1 MHSRRRRLV
10 AVLLLSS
17 GTAFAGT
24 FTSTFNNPTQAG
36 LNLTGQGTLS
46 DGSTWT
52 PVVANNSLMLTTNA
66 GNLGGNLILDD
77 LDSGKNIESFT
88 ATFGLKL
95 GPGSSPPAD
104 GVAFAFGPDVTA
116 SSNFG
121 EEGPGGP
128 GDVVVEF
135 DTYFNANQTPPDNIG
150 IDVKVGGVEIATNG
164 MAASD
169 LVDSASHDVSIQLNR
184 NGTLNVVWNSKVIY
198 TNLYLPGWAPVNGE
212 FGFGART
219 GGSSEECDLSN
230 LKIRTT
236 VAGAAA
242 AATIT
247 GQPQAQTI
255 NESSNVTFSAVFD
268 GTPPLT
274 FQWFKNGTAIP
285 DATNNVLTLM
295 NVSASDTGAK
305 YKVTI
310 SNAQGSVTS
319 QEAVLTVNPDKTPP
333 TVVSATGA
341 TDFTHA
347 TLVFSKPL
355 DRTSAQTV
363 GNYQISPSLTV
374 SAASLSTNDNKTVT
388 LTTSQQAE
396 NTTYTVTV
404 TGVKDTAFTPNTV
417 AANTK
422 ITFTSYGL
430 KVVGATAFPGT
441 TKIGIAFNLDLDPA
455 TAATAANYKVNGG
468 PVTSAVVRT
477 NVANELTNEKNLVQL
492 TVASPLTNNFTVT
505 IAGVKDFLGNALAST
520 DVPGKI
526 LNLNITDIGSPAN
539 APGGPDPLFPSTVTT
554 WGPGAFDVLCNG
566 NDYWNNADGFNFV
579 WSPRT
584 NSFDVKVRVV
594 SVSPTD
600 NWSAGAIEVRD
611 APPTAGDFANGHG
624 WELSRH
630 YFCKVDYGGPDPS
643 LHGTG
648 SGANAYEFNCRV
660 APGDPTVRETANTGP
675 GESYG
680 NWGGGTGPGN
690 PGAPP
695 YPNAWIRIARV
706 QNGTNDHL
714 IGYSSTNGVDWSQR
728 MDADLNDTNHA
739 GFLDLAGKPAGK
751 WPSVCY
757 VGLGSTSHT
766 GVGNTPQTNDGSVGE
781 TWYSPIGQ
789 PFGCFVIY
797 RDFGDVTP
805 SAGPPASGIKLSF
818 SVSGSNLMVSWTG
831 TGKLQSKTDLNSST
845 WTDIGTTNPAT
856 VPIGKT
862 GNLFLRVLGP

>member
-1 MHSRRRRLV
+1 MHSARMRLV
-10 AVLLLSS
+10 AVLLLSG

-24 FTSTFNNPTQAG
+24 FTSTFNNPNQAG
-36 LNLTGQGTLS
+36 LNIVGQGTLS

-52 PVVANNSLMLTTNA
+52 PVIANNSLMLTTNA
-66 GNLGGNLILDD
+66 GSLGGNLILDD
-77 LDSGKNIESFT
+77 LDSGKNIQSFT

-104 GVAFAFGPDVTA
+104 GMAFAFGPDVTA

-128 GDVVVEF
+128 GDLVVEF

-150 IDVKVGGVEIATNG
+150 VDVKVGGVEVATTT
-164 MAASD
+164 MIASD
-169 LVDSASHDVSIQLNR
+169 MVDSQMHDVSIQLNR
-184 NGTLNVVWNSKVIY
+184 NGTLNMVWNNRVVY
-198 TNLYLPGWAPVNGE
+198 TNLYLWGWAPVNGE

-219 GGSSEECDLSN
+219 GGSTEECDLSN
-230 LKIRTT
+230 LKITTT

-247 GQPQAQTI
+247 AQPQAQTV
-255 NESSNVTFSAVFD
+255 NEFGNVTFMPGFD
-268 GTPPLT
+268 GTPPFT
-274 FQWFKNGTAIP
+274 FQWSKNGTPIP
-285 DATNNVLTLM
+285 NATNNVLALTS
-295 NVSASDTGAK
+295 VSATDNGAK
-305 YKVTI
+305 YKITV
-310 SNAQGSVTS
+310 SNAQGTVTS
-319 QEAVLTVNPDKTPP
+319 QEAGLTVNADKTPP
-333 TVVSATGA
+333 TLVSAAGA
-341 TDFTHA
+341 TDFKHV
-347 TLVFSKPL
+347 TLTFSKPL
-355 DRTSAQTV
+355 DQTSAQTV
-363 GNYQISPSLTV
+363 GNYQITPALTV

-396 NTTYTVTV
+396 NTAYTVTV
-404 TGVKDTAFTPNTV
+404 NNVKDTASTPNAIV
-417 AANTK
+417 ANST
-422 ITFTSYGL
+422 IVFTSFGL
-430 KVVGATAFPGT
+430 KALGATAFPNS
-441 TKIGIAFNLDLDPA
+441 TKVGLAFNLDLDLA
-455 TAATAANYKVNGG
+455 SAGNAANYKVNGA

-492 TVASPLTNNFTVT
+492 TVATPLTKDFTVT
-505 IAGVKDFLGNALAST
+505 VAGVKDFLGAALAST

-526 LNLNITDIGSPAN
+526 LDLNITDLGSPAGQ
-539 APGGPDPLFPSTVTT
+539 PGGPDPLFPSTVTT

-566 NDYWNNADGFNFV
+566 NDYWYNADGFNFI
-579 WSPRT
+579 WAPKT

-594 SVSPTD
+594 SVAPID

-611 APPTAGDFANGHG
+611 APPTAGDFATGHG

-630 YFCKVDYGGPDPS
+630 YFVKVDYGGPDPS

-648 SGANAYEFNCRV
+648 SGANAYEFNGRL
-660 APGDPTVRETANTGP
+660 APGDPNLRETANTAP
-675 GESYG
+675 GGSVG
-680 NWGGGTGPGN
+680 WGGSGPGN

-695 YPNAWIRIARV
+695 YPNAWIRIARTV
-706 QNGTNDHL
+706 NGTNDHL
-714 IGYSSTNGVDWSQR
+714 IGYTSTNGVDWSNR
-728 MDADLNDTNHA
+728 MDVDLNDANHA
-739 GFLDLAGKPAGK
+739 GFLDLTGKPAGK

-766 GVGNTPQTNDGSVGE
+766 GVGNPPENNDGAVGE

-789 PFGCFVIY
+789 PFGCYIIY

-805 SAGPPASGIKLSF
+805 AVVTPPSGIKLSF
-818 SVSGSNLMVSWTG
+818 TVSGSNLMVSWTG
-831 TGKLQSKTDLNSST
+831 SGKLQSKTDLNATT
-845 WTDIGTTNPAT
+845 WTDIGTANPAT